1 MISGGH
7 EQPLTKVAQPQQ
19 QRSNLLF
26 RDAPHLRSHRQV
38 MPLPLEFVPP
48 AGDAWLHEIKHDG
61 FRVVARKHGTQ
72 VKLYSRPRQRFDL
85 PLHADR
91 RGACPPAL
99 ALPASSTARRCAA
112 MTTACRASTAST
124 TAAMTPA
131 PLKRANAFRPTAI
144 RWLP

>member
-72 VKLYSRPRQRFDL
+72 VKLYSRPGNDLTYRFTL
-85 PLHADR
+85 IVE
-91 RGACPPAL
+91 AL
-99 ALPASSTARRCAA
+99 APCARAPASSTARRCAA